1 MPFETSL
8 IHLNQSMKNCID
20 SSGLTRL
27 LSFCLVVIV
36 FSSCRSNKDLT
47 YLMDAA
53 NNKTLNNPP
62 PNDEYKVQ
70 LNDNLYVSVISPNS
84 EMNELYNPAVVGNN
98 RNITNVWQNLE
109 GQFVQGY
116 LVEPDGTITLPSMGK
131 IAVVGLTVREAE
143 NKIKAKA
150 QEYLKDVTAKV
161 RLLNYKVTVIGE
173 VTKPGVY
180 YNYNH
185 EYTVFDAISN
195 AGGITN
201 AAKLEKVLV
210 LRRTKTGSQT
220 YTLNMNSIS
229 ALSSPAYFLE
239 PNDVVMIQPSK
250 YKNVQLRLPI
260 YTAALSTITAIVFY
274 LNYLDDNSTN

>member
-1 MPFETSL
+1 MPFEIPLT
-8 IHLNQSMKNCID
+8 HLNQSMKNCID
-20 SSGLTRL
+20 GSGLPRL
-27 LSFCLVVIV
+27 LSFCLILIA
-36 FSSCRSNKDLT
+36 FSSCRSNKDLS
-47 YLMDAA
+47 YLIDAA
-53 NNKTLNNPP
+53 NNKSVNNPP
-62 PNDEYKVQ
+62 ANEEYRVQ
-70 LNDNLYVSVISPNS
+70 INDNLYVSVISPNS
-84 EMNELYNPAVVGNN
+84 DMNELYNPAVVGNN
-98 RNITNVWQNLE
+98 RNINNVWQNLE

-116 LVEPDGTITLPSMGK
+116 LVEPDGTVTLPSIGK
-131 IAVVGLTVREAE
+131 IAVVGLTIREAE
-143 NKIKAKA
+143 TKIKAKA

-173 VTKPGVY
+173 VNDPGVY
-180 YNYNH
+180 YNYNY
-185 EYTVFDAISN
+185 EYTVFDAISS

-220 YTLNMNSIS
+220 YTLNMNSLS

-260 YTAALSTITAIVFY
+260 YTAAISTITAIVFY
-274 LNYLDDNSTN
+274 LNYLDNQSTN

>member
-1 MPFETSL
+1 
-8 IHLNQSMKNCID
+8 MKNRIA
-20 SSGLTRL
+20 GFGINPW
-27 LSFCLVVIV
+27 LSFCLLVIV
-36 FSSCRSNKDLT
+36 FSSCRSGKDLSF
-47 YLMDAA
+47 LLDAQ
-53 NNKTLNNPP
+53 NNKSLNTPA
-62 PNDEYKVQ
+62 PNDEYKIQ
-70 LNDNLYVSVISPNS
+70 INDNLYVSVISPNTD
-84 EMNELYNPAVVGNN
+84 MNELYNPAVVGNN
-98 RNITNVWQNLE
+98 RNINNVWQNIE

-116 LVEPDGTITLPSMGK
+116 LVEADGTLTLPSIGK
-131 IAVVGLTVREAE
+131 IAVVGLSMREAE
-143 NKIKAKA
+143 NKIRAKA

-173 VTKPGVY
+173 VNKPGVY
-180 YNYNH
+180 YNYNY
-185 EYTVFDAISN
+185 EYTVFDAISS

-220 YTLNMNSIS
+220 FTMNMNSLS

-274 LNYLDDNSTN
+274 LNYLDNSNN